1 MLKSILYRYKNT
13 GLLGHLFQR
22 KWDSDSVISTLY
34 TQACLA
40 SLSDSDKEAALYL
53 AADNNYPLKASLC
66 VKKIHKEDKVQ
77 KLRFLLV
84 EFLPRN
90 ETNTVPKAKYLLYIT
105 LHTWN

>member
-53 AADNNYPLKASLC
+53 AADNNYPL
-66 VKKIHKEDKVQ
+66 
-77 KLRFLLV
+77 
-84 EFLPRN
+84 N
-90 ETNTVPKAKYLLYIT
+90 ER
-105 LHTWN
+105 